1 MLKIFYTSSENLK
14 QFGVF
19 KVVQALTKNLRKKK
33 LNVKYSNNIID
44 FLIFKPDMVHIHG
57 CWKFHLLFIFI
68 FCKIKNIKT
77 IISPHGMIDPFSF
90 SQKKTKKK
98 VAWFIYQKFIILY
111 SDLVIVNS
119 NQEKKN
125 LQLKLKKK
133 IKIKIINH
141 GVSFQ
146 DFFTFKKNKNKFLS
160 FVFFSKLHPSKNLIS
175 LLKIWISDLFF
186 DKFSL
191 HLYGEIVNK
200 EYYLKIKNLIKT
212 KKNIVYKGKL
222 NNNVQRKLCDYD
234 IFLHPSKSENFGL
247 VIIEA
252 LSSGLYPILNKKI
265 DWKILDNN
273 GLGTS
278 IHFNKKELK
287 KIIQKIERKKN
298 YLTSFRSRK
307 KRHVFI
313 EKNYNWNNIVNEY
326 IQEYK
331 NLKFKTI

>member
-1 MLKIFYTSSENLK
+1 MKIFYTSSENLK

-133 IKIKIINH
+133 IKVKIKIINH

-200 EYYLKIKNLIKT
+200 KYYLKIKNLIKT
-212 KKNIVYKGKL
+212 KKKHCI
-222 NNNVQRKLCDYD
+222 
-234 IFLHPSKSENFGL
+234 
-247 VIIEA
+247 
-252 LSSGLYPILNKKI
+252 
-265 DWKILDNN
+265 
-273 GLGTS
+273 
-278 IHFNKKELK
+278 
-287 KIIQKIERKKN
+287 
-298 YLTSFRSRK
+298 
-307 KRHVFI
+307 
-313 EKNYNWNNIVNEY
+313 
-326 IQEYK
+326 
-331 NLKFKTI
+331 